1 MAPVLMLL
9 GAGVIAVAIRSG
21 WRMMRTANIDTALV
35 LRDLIDREVVLG
47 VSAGRV
53 GVADIRGRVEDVRRG
68 GVVLT
73 GKDKQRFVPLG
84 RIRDIRH
91 KNSLWGPW

>member
-53 GVADIRGRVEDVRRG
+53 GVTDIRGRVEDVRRG
-68 GVVLT
+68 GVVLRA
-73 GKDKQRFVPLG
+73 KNEQRFVPLG